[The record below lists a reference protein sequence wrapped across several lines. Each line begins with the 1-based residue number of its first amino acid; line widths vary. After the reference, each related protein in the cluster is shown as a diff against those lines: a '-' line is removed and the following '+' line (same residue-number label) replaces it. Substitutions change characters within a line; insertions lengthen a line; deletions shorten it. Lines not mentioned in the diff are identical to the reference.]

1 MSKEVKIKEPIRIR
15 TKKLNN
21 GNESIYLDIYVD
33 GKRNY
38 EFLKLYL
45 VPEKDRATKNR
56 NAETMKLANAI
67 KAQKIVEIQNNRYGF
82 SNSKNKS
89 NIKLID
95 YIQYIADKDV
105 EKTGRKVTSNTLIHH
120 LKRYDKTGVTF
131 KQLDKEYIIGF
142 VEYLKTAK
150 QQHCKKEKYVSPN
163 TRAHYYKMLR
173 YCINYAVT
181 EDILPAN
188 PMDKIKLED
197 KPKQVQAKR
206 EFLTID
212 ELKILIKTDVRNN
225 TVKRAFLFCC
235 FCGIRHCDVAA
246 LTWGDLKEDNEG
258 KYTLN
263 MVQQK
268 TKIAISIPLSG
279 EAVKQLP
286 PKGNAKSTDKVFAD
300 LISLGRTNEI
310 LPKWAESAGIDKHL
324 TFHVSRHTHATMM
337 ITLGADL
344 YTVSK
349 LLGHTNIQV
358 TQIYAKI
365 VDESKKKAI
374 DLIPNFTD

>member
-1 MSKEVKIKEPIRIR
+1 MSKEMKIKEPIRIR

-33 GKRNY
+33 GKREY

-45 VPEKDRATKNR
+45 VPEKDRITKNR

-67 KAQKIVEIQNNRYGF
+67 KAQKIVEIQNNRHGF

-95 YIQYIADKDV
+95 YIRYIADKDI

-120 LKRYDKTGVTF
+120 LQRYDKTGITF
-131 KQLDKEYIIGF
+131 KQLDKDYILGF

-150 QQHCKKEKYVSPN
+150 QQHCKKEKYSSPN

-173 YCINYAVT
+173 YCINYAVS
-181 EDILPAN
+181 EDIIPAN
-188 PMDKIKLED
+188 PMDKIKVED

-212 ELKILIKTDVRNN
+212 ELKTLANTDFRNT

-246 LTWGDLKEDNEG
+246 LTWGDLKKDKEG

-263 MVQQK
+263 MIQQK
-268 TKIAISIPLSG
+268 TKIEISIPLSG

-286 PKGNAKSTDKVFAD
+286 PKGNAEPTDKVFAD

-310 LPKWAESAGIDKHL
+310 LPKWTADAGIDKHI
-324 TFHVSRHTHATMM
+324 TFHCSRHTHATMM

-374 DLIPNFTD
+374 DLIPSFVD

>member
-1 MSKEVKIKEPIRIR
+1 
-15 TKKLNN
+15 
-21 GNESIYLDIYVD
+21 
-33 GKRNY
+33 
-38 EFLKLYL
+38 
-45 VPEKDRATKNR
+45 
-56 NAETMKLANAI
+56 
-67 KAQKIVEIQNNRYGF
+67 
-82 SNSKNKS
+82 
-89 NIKLID
+89 
-95 YIQYIADKDV
+95 
-105 EKTGRKVTSNTLIHH
+105 
-120 LKRYDKTGVTF
+120 
-131 KQLDKEYIIGF
+131 
-142 VEYLKTAK
+142 
-150 QQHCKKEKYVSPN
+150 
-163 TRAHYYKMLR
+163 MLR

-212 ELKILIKTDVRNN
+212 ELKILIKTDFRNN

-324 TFHVSRHTHATMM
+324 TFHVSRHS
-337 ITLGADL
+337 IFLF
-344 YTVSK
+344 
-349 LLGHTNIQV
+349 LLKN
-358 TQIYAKI
+358 K
-365 VDESKKKAI
+365 
-374 DLIPNFTD
+374 

>member
-21 GNESIYLDIYVD
+21 NNESVYLDIYVD
-33 GKRNY
+33 GKRIY

-45 VPEKDRATKNR
+45 VPEKDRAARNR

-89 NIKLID
+89 NIKLVD

-105 EKTGRKVTSNTLIHH
+105 EKTGRRISANTLIHH
-120 LKRYDKTGVTF
+120 LQRYDKTGIAF
-131 KQLDKEYIIGF
+131 KQLNKEYILGF
-142 VEYLKTAK
+142 VDYLKTAK
-150 QQHCKKEKYVSPN
+150 QQHSKKEKPISLN
-163 TRAHYYKMLR
+163 SRAHYYKMLR
-173 YCINYAVT
+173 YCINYAIA
-181 EDILPAN
+181 EDIIPAN
-188 PMDKIKLED
+188 PMDKIKSED

-212 ELKILIKTDVRNN
+212 ELKALIKTDFKNM

-235 FCGIRHCDVAA
+235 FCGIRHCDVAT
-246 LTWGDLKEDNEG
+246 LKWGDLKKDKEG
-258 KYTLN
+258 NYTLN

-268 TKIAISIPLSG
+268 TKVPVSIPLSN
-279 EAVKQLP
+279 EAIKQLP
-286 PKGNAKSTDKVFAD
+286 PKGNAKPTDKVFSG

-310 LPKWAESAGIDKHL
+310 LSRWAKDAGIDKHI
-324 TFHVSRHTHATMM
+324 TFHVSRHSHATMM

-349 LLGHTNIQV
+349 LLGHTNIQH

-374 DLIPNFTD
+374 DLIPSFTD